1 MAQLKGDIP
10 SVLPSPGKQ
19 NGNFRNDLILIIEF
33 EDKKQFAKVFFLKLN
48 KTFFKNLLNSKLLK
62 MLKINLWQARAL

>member
-33 EDKKQFAKVFFLKLN
+33 EDKKQFAKVFFLKI
-48 KTFFKNLLNSKLLK
+48 K
-62 MLKINLWQARAL
+62 